1 MSDFEIIDLEKHE
14 TKDVKD
20 SHVNGE
26 LTIIW
31 RDWDNIIKNPKMVY
45 VNSVNPGEIKGPH
58 LHKNRTSY
66 FYCIEGEIVIVIQD
80 NDGNYHEIQINSK
93 ESKLVSISNGI
104 AAAILNPSKSISKV
118 LVLADI
124 SWKPN
129 DNEMKNVSF
138 SNYDWQKW
146 KKN

>member
-26 LTIIW
+26 LKIIW
-31 RDWDNIIKNPKMVY
+31 RDWDKIIKDPKMIY
-45 VNSVNPGEIKGPH
+45 VNSVAPGQVKGPH

-66 FYCIEGEIVIVIQD
+66 FHCIEGNMVIVIQD
-80 NDGNYHEIQINSK
+80 KDGNYHEIETNSK
-93 ESKLVSISNGI
+93 ESRLISISNGV
-104 AAAILNPSKSISKV
+104 AAAIINPSQSISKI

-129 DNEMKNVSF
+129 DNEMENIQF
-138 SNYDWQKW
+138 NDYDWNKW
-146 KKN
+146 KK

>member
-1 MSDFEIIDLEKHE
+1 MNDFEIIDLEKHE

-26 LTIIW
+26 LKIIW
-31 RDWDNIIKNPKMVY
+31 RDWDKIIKDPKMIY
-45 VNSVNPGEIKGPH
+45 VNSVAPGQVKGPH

-66 FYCIEGEIVIVIQD
+66 FHCIEGNMVIVIQD
-80 NDGNYHEIQINSK
+80 KDGNYHEIETNSK
-93 ESKLVSISNGI
+93 ESKLVSISNGV
-104 AAAILNPSKSISKV
+104 AAAIINPSQSISKI

-129 DNEMKNVSF
+129 DNEMENIQF
-138 SNYDWQKW
+138 NDYDWNKW
-146 KKN
+146 KK

>member
-66 FYCIEGEIVIVIQD
+66 FHCIEGEIVIVIQD
-80 NDGNYHEIQINSK
+80 NDCLLYTS
-93 ESKLVSISNGI
+93 
-104 AAAILNPSKSISKV
+104 PSPR
-118 LVLADI
+118 D
-124 SWKPN
+124 
-129 DNEMKNVSF
+129 
-138 SNYDWQKW
+138 
-146 KKN
+146 